1 MNCNITSME
10 SSQGNGPR
18 NGGRA
23 TLNKILLVFRH
34 KQEAVPVQAQ
44 SPFLSIHCLC
54 LLPKPHSVT
63 HCFYLP
69 NHNYP
74 KHMFCSFG
82 FGIHN
87 VLVNT
92 SLILLLQFIFK
103 HIVRDFKISRKFT
116 SDGVQGKLGFS
127 EGKFTITVESLEL
140 LF

>member
-1 MNCNITSME
+1 MDQETVAERHLTKFFWFSD
-10 SSQGNGPR
+10 R
-18 NGGRA
+18 N
-23 TLNKILLVFRH
+23 K
-34 KQEAVPVQAQ
+34 K
-44 SPFLSIHCLC
+44 PFL
-54 LLPKPHSVT
+54 PKLKVPFCRFTACVSYRNHTVT

-92 SLILLLQFIFK
+92 SLILLLQFLFK